1 MARFQ
6 VSGFVNSTLPLADL
20 LFDPIVLGSILE
32 AVPDGLVITE
42 DDGRIVLVN
51 QRLEELFGY
60 DRSELLGRPVE
71 MLLPENVRSAH
82 RSHRHHYG
90 VDPAVRYMGSGL
102 RLSGRHRDGHEFPVE
117 VALSPLAST
126 KASNARVIAT
136 VRDVSEQRGLT
147 ESLRASEER
156 FRAAFDQAPVPMAV
170 TALENPSRREIIEA
184 NQALADLLGYSREDL
199 IGRAFADLTHP
210 DDREADNDAA
220 TAMLNG
226 SSPGRLVR
234 EKRYRAADGR
244 IVWAELN
251 AACLTDRNGRTAVTL
266 SHIFD
271 ITDRKAVES
280 ERSRHERFLDALATV
295 NTELLGDLDEQ
306 DASDVVARHA
316 RALLDADFAT
326 IVEVAREDEIH
337 VLGADGSHAD
347 AWRGTSRP
355 SSCAPLSTEVIRQ
368 RIPKVLELPAVDEG
382 MTTHD
387 AELVAPFGP
396 LLSAPLG
403 DHQTNMALVAL
414 RDAGRV
420 PFDEDDL
427 AVATQFAEQVDVAME
442 LARSRRAQK
451 QLQLFEERERIAR
464 DLHDRVIQTLF
475 ATGMSLQAGISAVHE
490 PIAHERMTR
499 AVDDIDSAIKE
510 LRSAIF
516 TLNHSFTKPDAL
528 RHELTKI
535 VDRAVDVLGFRP
547 QLAFR
552 GDPLDLSAEQTDDV
566 MATLNEALS
575 NIARHAH
582 ASRCDIAVDSTTASL
597 VLELKDDGVGIDPN
611 RPRGNGLDNM
621 ANRAIRHGG
630 NCALTARPEGG
641 TILRWHIRLPQ

>member
-1 MARFQ
+1 MTRNQLNGSA
-6 VSGFVNSTLPLADL
+6 NSPSPLADL
-20 LFDPIVLGSILE
+20 LLDPTVLGSILE

-42 DDGRIVLVN
+42 DDGLIVLVN

-60 DRSELLGRPVE
+60 DRGELLGRKVE

-82 RSHRHHYG
+82 RSHRLHYG

-126 KASNARVIAT
+126 DAPNARVIAT

-170 TALENPSRREIIEA
+170 TALENPTRREIVEA

-210 DDREADNDAA
+210 DDREADESAA
-220 TAMLNG
+220 SAMLDG
-226 SSPGRLVR
+226 SAPGRLVR

-251 AACLTDRNGRTAVTL
+251 ATCLTDRHGRTAVSL

-295 NTELLGDLDEQ
+295 TTELLGDLDEG
-306 DASDVVARHA
+306 DASDVVAHHA
-316 RALLDADFAT
+316 RALLDADLAT
-326 IVEVAREDEIH
+326 IVELAHEDEIH
-337 VLGADGSHAD
+337 VLGVDGSHAD

-355 SSCAPLSTEVIRQ
+355 SRNAPLSTEVIRR
-368 RIPKVLELPAVDEG
+368 RIPIVLELPEVARD

-387 AELVAPFGP
+387 TELTAPFGP
-396 LLSAPLG
+396 ILSAPLG

-414 RDAGRV
+414 RATGRV

-427 AVATQFAEQVDVAME
+427 AVATQFAEQVAVAME

-528 RHELTKI
+528 RRELTRI
-535 VDRAVDVLGFRP
+535 VDRAADVLGFRP

-552 GDPLDLSAEQTDDV
+552 GDPLELSAEQTDDV

-582 ASRCDIAVDSTTASL
+582 ASRCDITVDSTTTSL
-597 VLELKDDGVGIDPN
+597 VLELKDDGVGVDPD

-621 ANRAIRHGG
+621 ANRAVRHGG
-630 NCALTARPEGG
+630 NCDIVANPCGG
-641 TILRWHIRLPQ
+641 TILRWHIPLPQ

>member
-1 MARFQ
+1 MARDQ
-6 VSGFVNSTLPLADL
+6 LSGSVNSASPLADL
-20 LFDPIVLGSILE
+20 LLDPTVLGSILE

-60 DRSELLGRPVE
+60 DRGELLGRPVE
-71 MLLPENVRSAH
+71 MLLPENVRSGH
-82 RSHRHHYG
+82 RSHRLHYG

-126 KASNARVIAT
+126 EASNARVIAT

-184 NQALADLLGYSREDL
+184 NQALADLLGYSRGDL

-210 DDREADNDAA
+210 DDREADDNAA

-234 EKRYRAADGR
+234 EKRYRTADGR

-251 AACLTDRNGRTAVTL
+251 ATCLTDRNGRTAVTL

-280 ERSRHERFLDALATV
+280 ERSRHERFLDALANVT
-295 NTELLGDLDEQ
+295 TELLGDLDEG
-306 DASDVVARHA
+306 DASDVVAHHA

-326 IVEVAREDEIH
+326 IVELTHDDEIH
-337 VLGADGSHAD
+337 VMGADGSHAD
-347 AWRGTSRP
+347 AWRGTTRP
-355 SSCAPLSTEVIRQ
+355 SRSAPLSTEVIRR
-368 RIPKVLELPAVDEG
+368 RIPIVVELPEIHRG
-382 MTTHD
+382 ITTHD
-387 AELVAPFGP
+387 AELTAPFGP
-396 LLSAPLG
+396 MLSAPLG

-414 RDAGRV
+414 RAAGRV

-516 TLNHSFTKPDAL
+516 TLNHSFAKPDAL
-528 RHELTKI
+528 RRELTKI
-535 VDRAVDVLGFRP
+535 VDRASDVLGFRP
-547 QLAFR
+547 QLTFR
-552 GDPLDLSAEQTDDV
+552 GDPLELSAEQTDDV

-582 ASRCDIAVDSTTASL
+582 ASGCEINVDSTTANL
-597 VLELKDDGVGIDPN
+597 LLELKDDGVGIDPD

-621 ANRAIRHGG
+621 ASRAIRHGG
-630 NCALTARPEGG
+630 NCGVTARPGGG
-641 TILRWHIRLPQ
+641 TILRWHIPLPR

>member
-1 MARFQ
+1 MARNQ
-6 VSGFVNSTLPLADL
+6 VSGSANSASPLADL
-20 LFDPIVLGSILE
+20 LLDPTVLGSILE

-42 DDGRIVLVN
+42 NDGRIVLVN

-60 DRSELLGRPVE
+60 DRGELLGRPVE
-71 MLLPENVRSAH
+71 MLLPEDVRSAH
-82 RSHRHHYG
+82 RSHRLHYG

-126 KASNARVIAT
+126 DASNARVIAT
-136 VRDVSEQRGLT
+136 VRDVSEQHRLT

-210 DDREADNDAA
+210 DDREADDNAA
-220 TAMLNG
+220 TAMLDG
-226 SSPGRLVR
+226 SSQGRLVR
-234 EKRYRAADGR
+234 EKRYRAADGQ

-251 AACLTDRNGRTAVTL
+251 ATCLTDRNGRTAVTL

-280 ERSRHERFLDALATV
+280 ERSRHERFLDALASVT
-295 NTELLGDLDEQ
+295 TELLGDLDES
-306 DASDVVARHA
+306 DASDVVAHHA

-326 IVEVAREDEIH
+326 IVALAHEDEIH
-337 VLGADGSHAD
+337 VMGADGSHAD

-355 SSCAPLSTEVIRQ
+355 SCNAPVSTEVIRR
-368 RIPKVLELPAVDEG
+368 RIPIVLELPEVSRD
-382 MTTHD
+382 MTTQD
-387 AELVAPFGP
+387 AELTAPFGP

-403 DHQTNMALVAL
+403 DHQTDMALVAL
-414 RDAGRV
+414 RAAGRV
-420 PFDEDDL
+420 PFDEEDL
-427 AVATQFAEQVDVAME
+427 AVATQFAEQVAVAME
-442 LARSRRAQK
+442 LARSRRTQK

-475 ATGMSLQAGISAVHE
+475 ATGMSLQAGIGAVHE

-516 TLNHSFTKPDAL
+516 TLNHSFTKPDAP
-528 RHELTKI
+528 RRELTKI
-535 VDRAVDVLGFRP
+535 VDRAVDALGFRP
-547 QLAFR
+547 QLTFR
-552 GDPLDLSAEQTDDV
+552 GDPLELSAELTDDL

-582 ASRCDIAVDSTTASL
+582 ASRCDITVDSTTAYL
-597 VLELKDDGVGIDPN
+597 VLELEDDGVGVDPN

-630 NCALTARPEGG
+630 HCDITTSPNGG
-641 TILRWHIRLPQ
+641 TVLRWHVPLTR